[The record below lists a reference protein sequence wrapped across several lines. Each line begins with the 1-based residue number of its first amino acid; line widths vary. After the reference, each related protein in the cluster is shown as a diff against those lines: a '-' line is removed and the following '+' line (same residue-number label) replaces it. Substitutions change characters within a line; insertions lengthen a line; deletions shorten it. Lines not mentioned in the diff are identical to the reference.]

1 MIIVCPNCNKKFEI
15 EEKLITSEGRL
26 LQCGSCEHKWFFKKE
41 NTKEID
47 LENRQ
52 LHNYNDQIPKKQV
65 IKDKIE
71 IAQQK
76 KENKT
81 SSKKTSKINKN
92 NINYFKILLVVI
104 ISFIALIIIL
114 DTFKDIL
121 AKIFPNIHII
131 LDNLYQSLKDIK
143 LFILDFLK

>member
-1 MIIVCPNCNKKFEI
+1 
-15 EEKLITSEGRL
+15 
-26 LQCGSCEHKWFFKKE
+26 WFFKKE